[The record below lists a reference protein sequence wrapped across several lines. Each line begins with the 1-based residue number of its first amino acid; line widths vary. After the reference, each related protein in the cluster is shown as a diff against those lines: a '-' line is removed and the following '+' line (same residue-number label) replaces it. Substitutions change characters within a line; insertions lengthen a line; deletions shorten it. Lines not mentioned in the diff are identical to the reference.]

1 MMQSLRGIATSFPSY
16 ARPCR
21 NFSLSFTLS
30 SPKRSPGAVLIG
42 VTATQQRPLAGPS
55 LLYLYIPPD
64 HTIGFETASRGIIER
79 PFSLSLSLSSLTL
92 LKASHHTHTQTTQST
107 SNDASKSGSLPLLL
121 RRPTVLFFSIVP
133 SSGRASLSLS
143 PRANRNSLSFRRQFF
158 KPPIETHSRRT
169 RLNKHT
175 SRSPHH
181 FLKPFRFEFFFV
193 RVRGR
198 AYAFT

>member
-79 PFSLSLSLSSLTL
+79 PFSLSLSLSLSSLSSQSVT
-92 LKASHHTHTQTTQST
+92 SHAHTNHTVNVQRRFQVGLTATTT
-107 SNDASKSGSLPLLL
+107 SQADRS
-121 RRPTVLFFSIVP
+121 LFFQSYRPVDELL
-133 SSGRASLSLS
+133 SLSLTKS
-143 PRANRNSLSFRRQFF
+143 ESKFAVVSSAVF
-158 KPPIETHSRRT
+158 
-169 RLNKHT
+169 
-175 SRSPHH
+175 
-181 FLKPFRFEFFFV
+181 
-193 RVRGR
+193 
-198 AYAFT
+198 

>member
-1 MMQSLRGIATSFPSY
+1 MSEFLSLFHSVISQALARRGADRRHSDAT
-16 ARPCR
+16 
-21 NFSLSFTLS
+21 T
-30 SPKRSPGAVLIG
+30 
-42 VTATQQRPLAGPS
+42 
-55 LLYLYIPPD
+55 
-64 HTIGFETASRGIIER
+64 TASWSFAFISLYTPRSHHR
-79 PFSLSLSLSSLTL
+79 VRNRVARNNRATVFSLSLSPLSL

>member
-79 PFSLSLSLSSLTL
+79 PFSLSLSLLSLFSKRHITR
-92 LKASHHTHTQTTQST
+92 THKPHSQ
-107 SNDASKSGSLPLLL
+107 
-121 RRPTVLFFSIVP
+121 RPTTLPSRAHCHYYFAGRPFSFSIVP

-181 FLKPFRFEFFFV
+181 FLKPFRFEFFV

>member
-1 MMQSLRGIATSFPSY
+1 MFPSY

-79 PFSLSLSLSSLTL
+79 PFSLLSLSSQSVTSHAHTIHTVNVQRRFQVGLT
-92 LKASHHTHTQTTQST
+92 ATTTSQADRSLFQSY
-107 SNDASKSGSLPLLL
+107 
-121 RRPTVLFFSIVP
+121 RPADEL
-133 SSGRASLSLS
+133 LSLS
-143 PRANRNSLSFRRQFF
+143 HQERIEIRCRFVGSFLSHRSKPIRAAL
-158 KPPIETHSRRT
+158 
-169 RLNKHT
+169 
-175 SRSPHH
+175 
-181 FLKPFRFEFFFV
+181 
-193 RVRGR
+193 G
-198 AYAFT
+198 